1 MLKKDMQNKMET
13 KSFYKNQKGDLMQTV
28 SNQGTLQNWSFNGS
42 QVRTVLIN
50 DTPWWVAKDV
60 CDILSLENASMAT
73 ERLDD
78 EEKLISKLFISGQ
91 NRDVLI
97 INESGLYN
105 LIFRSF
111 KPEAKIFRKW
121 VTSEVLPQ
129 IRKTGTYSMQTL
141 SRRQIAEMVIEAEKA
156 LEEAQRVIAEQAP
169 IIKIADA
176 FLNASDLIPIAEA
189 ANVLNISGLGQNRL
203 FKILRALEILHYRD
217 HAGRKVNAPYQRYVD
232 AGYFQIK
239 YETVKKLDG
248 SSMQY
253 PKIHV
258 TCKGLEFL
266 RKRLSECG
274 YRSSNTSSLQEYGV

>member
-1 MLKKDMQNKMET
+1 MMNA
-13 KSFYKNQKGDLMQTV
+13 
-28 SNQGTLQNWSFNGS
+28 LQEWKFNGS
-42 QVRTVLIN
+42 QVRTVLVN
-50 DTPWWVAKDV
+50 NEPWWVAKDV
-60 CDILSLENASMAT
+60 CDILGLENTSMT
-73 ERLDD
+73 IDRLDD

-189 ANVLNISGLGQNRL
+189 ANVLNIPGLGQNKL
-203 FKILRALEILHYRD
+203 FKILRAIEILHYRD
-217 HAGRKVNAPYQRYVD
+217 HAGRRVNAPYQRYVD

-239 YETVKKLDG
+239 YETVKKPDF
-248 SSMQY
+248 SEMQY
-253 PKIHV
+253 PKVHV
-258 TCKGLEFL
+258 TTKGIGYL

-274 YRSSNTSSLQEYGV
+274 FKSNNTPFIQEYGV